1 MKGSPFLIRFICT
14 LNRKCS
20 SPSPAAPE
28 LPSRGRL
35 FALDKDN
42 RHGIVSSVSLTCAMQ
57 ELESVPYLFHRSCL
71 KSFAERLPLRGSWLR
86 SRLIGRKWNPAAKGR
101 AMVRLPLG
109 ELSPEAAE
117 GRIRPF
123 DHCHSFC
130 FSSFLPGSFPTGSS
144 PHPLSAELPFR
155 GEPFCVWIETIGMGS
170 FHQSVSHV
178 PAVIDELTRL
188 RFAPAPSQHL
198 RGW

>member
-1 MKGSPFLIRFICT
+1 MGSF
-14 LNRKCS
+14 
-20 SPSPAAPE
+20 
-28 LPSRGRL
+28 
-35 FALDKDN
+35 
-42 RHGIVSSVSLTCAMQ
+42 HQSVSH
-57 ELESVPYLFHRSCL
+57 VPCRNWNLCRTFFIGVAS
-71 KSFAERLPLRGSWLR
+71 KVSQKGFPSGEAGPKG
-86 SRLIGRKWNPAAKGR
+86 LIGRKWNPAAKGR
-101 AMVRLPLG
+101 SMVRLPLG

-155 GEPFCVWIETIGMGS
+155 GEPSHVWIETIGMGS